1 LGQAA
6 LDIRAVLSRLSGV
19 ATRPELAAAGVPEAQ
34 LRRHLRRGAL
44 VTVSRGAYALP
55 EFVASAAGDPA
66 REHALAAAAAA
77 RRAGATVSHHSA
89 AVIHGLEL
97 LARPAPL
104 GVTLTRSPRGSPSRS
119 DRAGAVVHIADL
131 PPDQVTS
138 RDGIPVTTVARTVID
153 LARTLPFADGV
164 VVTDSALH
172 AGQAARADLSSVLA
186 ACARWPG
193 ARRAE
198 RVALFSDHRAESAL
212 ESVARVAF
220 DEHGLP
226 APKLQAWVGDDATT
240 AGRADFFWP
249 GHRTVAEA
257 DGAAKYASPE
267 CAISQPGRDARLR
280 DSGFEVVHFT
290 WHEIMTVPWQVV
302 ASLRSAFG
310 RGAATQEQGRPPRS
324 GQLSRLPADIRSSQA
339 CTTRAVIDCSAA
351 LPQVRGS

>member
-1 LGQAA
+1 LGEAA
-6 LDIRAVLSRLSGV
+6 LDIRVVLRRLSNV

-44 VTVSRGAYALP
+44 VAVSRGAYALP

-77 RRAGATVSHHSA
+77 RRAGDGATVSHHSA
-89 AVIHGLEL
+89 AIIHGLEL
-97 LARPAPL
+97 LARPDPA
-104 GVTLTRSPRGSPSRS
+104 GVTLTRSPHGCASRS

-138 RDGIPVTTVARTVID
+138 RGGVLVTTVARTVVD

-172 AGQAARADLSSVLA
+172 AGKAARNDLSAVLA

-226 APKLQAWVGDDATT
+226 APKLGAWVGDDGTIVA
-240 AGRADFFWP
+240 RADFFWP

-257 DGAAKYASPE
+257 DGAVKYASAQR
-267 CAISQPGRDARLR
+267 AIGQPGRDARLR
-280 DSGFEVVHFT
+280 GGGFEVVHFT

-302 ASLRSAFG
+302 ASLRAAFG
-310 RGAATQEQGRPPRS
+310 RGGATREQG
-324 GQLSRLPADIRSSQA
+324 QA
-339 CTTRAVIDCSAA
+339 AGR
-351 LPQVRGS
+351 RGPVS